1 MIKAKEM
8 STLTHAKGKDL
19 EVWEK
24 AFPRVPT

>member
-1 MIKAKEM
+1 MMKAKEM

-24 AFPRVPT
+24 APRVPT